1 MSLGKY
7 LTRKLAEKRLSAAEV
22 ARRSKGA
29 FVESYVLKI
38 MHEEIKH
45 PTIPRLKAL
54 AQAIGVDEDEILAEA
69 GVEARQVWP
78 PNKLLSVMQKVVA
91 SPELTELINLAV
103 DKKPEELRKVL
114 KMLKKCRRVMTA
126 KLRSRGNPH

>member
-1 MSLGKY
+1 LSLGEY

-54 AQAIGVDEDEILAEA
+54 AQALGVDEDEILAEA
-69 GVEARQVWP
+69 GVEGRQVWP

-114 KMLKKCRRVMTA
+114 KMLKK
-126 KLRSRGNPH
+126 

>member
-1 MSLGKY
+1 MSIPTIRWGKNLSLGEY
-7 LTRKLAEKRLSAAEV
+7 LTRKMAEKRLSAAEV
-22 ARRSKGA
+22 ARRSDGNL
-29 FVESYVLKI
+29 VESYVLKV

-45 PTIPRLKAL
+45 PSIPKLKAL
-54 AQAIGVDEDEILAEA
+54 AEATGLDEDEILAEA

-78 PNKLLSVMQKVVA
+78 PNKLLWVMQKVVA

-114 KMLKKCRRVMTA
+114 KMLKK
-126 KLRSRGNPH
+126 